1 MPASGRRK
9 ASRLEP
15 CTMERGNTLTY
26 FSLSNYL
33 IIHSLVF
40 KLFSIYCSDVA
51 FTTAKQQ
58 LNIIQVGSPLN
69 GSCTLVQSLFSGA
82 STRHGLSLSS
92 TRFAMLLSGFRAFVA
107 LTEVS
112 QSGLPNKVFG
122 P

>member
-1 MPASGRRK
+1 M
-9 ASRLEP
+9 
-15 CTMERGNTLTY
+15 
-26 FSLSNYL
+26 
-33 IIHSLVF
+33 
-40 KLFSIYCSDVA
+40 
-51 FTTAKQQ
+51 TAKQQ

-92 TRFAMLLSGFRAFVA
+92 AQFAILSSGFRAFVA

-112 QSGLPNKVFG
+112 QGGLLNKVFS